1 MSKTILP
8 MRNIVSLVS
17 RIISLTNNIGLQT
30 SETIPQVSKTIL
42 LTSLAI
48 LLISKA
54 APQPCELA
62 LQCFATAFTAWKSFQ
77 FNVPAGNIVADAS
90 G

>member
-8 MRNIVSLVS
+8 MRKIVFLVS
-17 RIISLTNNIGLQT
+17 KIISLISNIVLQT

-42 LTSLAI
+42 LTSVAV
-48 LLISKA
+48 LLTSKT
-54 APQPCELA
+54 APQPCEPA
-62 LQCFATAFTAWKSFQ
+62 LQCLATAFTAWKSFQ
-77 FNVPAGNIVADAS
+77 FNVQVGGIVIDAG